1 MSKKLFKTLLLLSV
15 ILMFVFVERSH
26 SQEEGKVIIIS
37 PKVGKVIDRQERD
50 TYHLFQGFID
60 FHSAIFHVM
69 SDTTYEI
76 HITYLEKGVQK
87 TQIWRISKQEF
98 LKNYKN
104 TIDYFDSE
112 LGVTPEQ
119 WKSPMIQIETTNG
132 HRFIGNLHS
141 VSADSIVLINVETQR
156 LIHQEATQ
164 LTTKVNLND
173 ISGLSLPRKS
183 TFFKSVAWGLLPGAI
198 GAFIGFASGDDPS
211 GWFSLTAV
219 DKAAILGLA
228 FGGIGVSIGGTIGA
242 LKGVD
247 VDVPWEEKSEVERR
261 SILSQL
267 GIGQYHSRDVLRA
280 SPWVGVISPPHGKEV
295 SAMGGRLRF
304 YFTPRSGLELVYGR
318 TGWFEYSNYE
328 KKQLEYFSG
337 GFFISFTRKRLINP
351 FVAWGWGRNSTTTQ
365 YGNNEYEETNSRFSL
380 NFYGGVEM
388 PLTNWLSLEG
398 RVGNILVLCEG
409 GHLNFQLSL
418 TFGPNL

>member
-15 ILMFVFVERSH
+15 ILMFVFLERSH

-37 PKVGKVIDRQERD
+37 PKVGEVIDRQERD
-50 TYHLFQGFID
+50 TYHLFKTFID
-60 FHSAIFHVM
+60 FHSAIFYVM
-69 SDTTYEI
+69 PDTTYEI
-76 HITYLEKGVQK
+76 HITYLEKGAQK

-98 LKNYKN
+98 IKNYKN
-104 TIDYFDSE
+104 TIDYFDPE
-112 LGVTPEQ
+112 LGVTLIQ

-132 HRFIGNLHS
+132 HRFIGNLQS
-141 VSADSIVLINVETQR
+141 LSADSIVLINVEKQR
-156 LIHQEATQ
+156 LKPLEANKI
-164 LTTKVNLND
+164 TTKVSLND

-198 GAFIGFASGDDPS
+198 GAFIGLASGDDTS
-211 GWFSLTAV
+211 GWIRFTAG
-219 DKAAILGLA
+219 DKAAMLGLA
-228 FGGIGVSIGGTIGA
+228 FGGIGVSIGGSIGA

-247 VDVPWEEKSEVERR
+247 VDVPWKEKSEVERR
-261 SILSQL
+261 SIISQL
-267 GIGQYHSRDVLRA
+267 GIGQYHSRHPIRGSIWA
-280 SPWVGVISPPHGKEV
+280 GGISPPHGKAV
-295 SAMGGRLRF
+295 TFRGGRLRF
-304 YFTPRSGLELVYGR
+304 YFTPRSGVELIYGR

-337 GFFISFTRKRLINP
+337 GFFILFTRKRLINP

-365 YGNNEYEETNSRFSL
+365 YGNNEYEDKSLSL

-398 RVGNILVLCEG
+398 RVGNILVWREG

-418 TFGPNL
+418 TLGPNL